1 MKSGSRDIA
10 NAVGIQGCDGP
21 DVDILRKVKEWLESE
36 ASGRWLLIYDNVDD
50 IDLMYDEEHGRLA
63 TYFPRSNRGSIVM
76 TTRNR
81 QIGIKFAT
89 AKNIIPLSALTVE
102 ESITLMATKLGE
114 DNPERG
120 SDLEQLAN
128 TLGGIPLAIIQAV
141 SFIQENESTPARY
154 LELYEANESNQIELL
169 SQDFEDDTR
178 DPELKN
184 PIASTWMVTFEYMK
198 ARQPL
203 AANTLCMMSMFDSQA
218 IPEVLILTT
227 AGGDSNP
234 STNVEQTLG
243 ILRAYSLIS
252 PRDFTGAGACIDQI
266 GRLFDLHRL
275 VRLVTRNWLTM
286 CSTYNHWMANA
297 IDVMSMR
304 YDEAGQL
311 EVEACLRVKLTY
323 LPHAL
328 GLMSSPP
335 LLLKDDEEVF
345 VPEVFHGQALQ
356 NDHAEKGVIC
366 PTCTGN
372 ILGQMT
378 HPSVSVT
385 QNLRMVKKAAAI
397 CTFSLEANHVETL
410 VHRYG
415 EARLLVTL
423 NDNIGAEKKIQ
434 ELLAGHELTFG
445 PREWRTLRM
454 WLWLAATLENQGK
467 YGEANCL
474 LVRLEKT
481 SCQEHGQKDPL
492 SIEIMQALSNN
503 MIAQGRDEEAHELN
517 SEISK
522 LVNTIRSKI
531 ELAKSYTKLSQYSD
545 AEALLSSLLEDED
558 ALRREGRLNHVWE
571 SLARAFYQQGLFDKA
586 EGLLRQALAYLQQAY
601 GEDSVVSASGFL
613 FTHICCRLSGS
624 LCAVWASV
632 SVYVSYRSHYCP
644 VVHNAP
650 SFQDLLHMGS
660 HWGIGKAIACI
671 SRQSFTCR

>member
-21 DVDILRKVKEWLESE
+21 DVDILRKVKEWWESE

-63 TYFPRSNRGSIVM
+63 TYFPRSNRGFIVM

-89 AKNIIPLSALTVE
+89 AKNIIPLPALTAE
-102 ESITLMATKLGE
+102 ESITLMAARLGE
-114 DNPERG
+114 DNPERR
-120 SDLEQLAN
+120 SDLKQLAN

-154 LELYEANESNQIELL
+154 LELYEANESNQIKLL

-184 PIASTWMVTFEYMK
+184 PIASTWIVTFEYMR

-203 AANTLCMMSMFDSQA
+203 AANTLCMMSMFDAQA
-218 IPEVLILTT
+218 IPEALISKT
-227 AGGDSNP
+227 AGGDSDP
-234 STNVEQTLG
+234 STSVEKTLG

-286 CSTYNHWMANA
+286 RSTYNYWMANA
-297 IDVMSMR
+297 IDVMSIR
-304 YDEAGQL
+304 YDEADQL
-311 EVEACLRVKLTY
+311 EVIACLKVKLTY
-323 LPHAL
+323 LPHASE
-328 GLMSSPP
+328 LMSSPP
-335 LLLKDDEEVF
+335 LLLKDDNEVF
-345 VPEVFHGQALQ
+345 VPDFFHGQALQ

-372 ILGQMT
+372 ILGRMT
-378 HPSVSVT
+378 DLAVSVT

-397 CTFSLEANHVETL
+397 CTFSLGANHAETL
-410 VHRYG
+410 AHRSG
-415 EARLLVTL
+415 EARLLFVL
-423 NDNIGAEKKIQ
+423 NDYIGAEAKFQ
-434 ELLAGHELTFG
+434 RLLAGLELTFG
-445 PREWRTLRM
+445 PRERRTLEIGM
-454 WLWLAATLENQGK
+454 ELADTLRKQER
-467 YGEANCL
+467 YGEAECL
-474 LVRLEKT
+474 LVRLQKT

-522 LVNTIRSKI
+522 LVSTMYSKI
-531 ELAKSYTKLSQYSD
+531 DLAESYTRLSQYSD
-545 AEALLSSLLEDED
+545 AEALLLSLLEDED
-558 ALRREGRLNHVWE
+558 ALRREGRLDVVWRL
-571 SLARAFYQQGLFDKA
+571 LADAFYKQGLFDKA
-586 EGLLRQALAYLQQAY
+586 EGFQRQALTYRQQVY
-601 GEDSVVSASGFL
+601 GEDHIVSAS
-613 FTHICCRLSGS
+613 
-624 LCAVWASV
+624 
-632 SVYVSYRSHYCP
+632 
-644 VVHNAP
+644 
-650 SFQDLLHMGS
+650 
-660 HWGIGKAIACI
+660 
-671 SRQSFTCR
+671 